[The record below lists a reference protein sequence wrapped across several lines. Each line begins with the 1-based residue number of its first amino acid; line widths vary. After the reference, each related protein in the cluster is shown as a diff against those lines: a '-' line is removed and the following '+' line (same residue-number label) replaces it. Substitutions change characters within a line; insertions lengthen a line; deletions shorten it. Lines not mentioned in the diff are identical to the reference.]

1 MPGKTIEP
9 RQCLNCQELK
19 SVDDFYKLGAGRLDS
34 WCKKCK
40 KAKRRSHYD
49 LTNETGRY
57 RNTVKLLAFIYE
69 VEDKQ
74 LSLIDRQLEEILTNA
89 RTKAG
94 GSF

>member
-9 RQCLNCQELK
+9 RQCSNCNEVK
-19 SVDDFYKLGAGRLDS
+19 SVDDFYQCGAGRLDS

-40 KAKRRSHYD
+40 KAKRRSRYD
-49 LTNETGRY
+49 LAIETGNY
-57 RNTVKLLAFIYE
+57 RNTMKLLAFIYK

-74 LSLIDRQLEEILTNA
+74 LSLIDRQVEEILTNA